1 MIIPLHI
8 PTREQFTDDF
18 VLKLESDTDNLEDLK
33 QKMEKWMA
41 NGVRLGWLVSMSE
54 QRTYVYRPHAQPETK
69 LFSERL
75 TGEDVLID
83 FEVVLTDILEI
94 E

>member
-8 PTREQFTDDF
+8 PSREQFT
-18 VLKLESDTDNLEDLK
+18 
-33 QKMEKWMA
+33 
-41 NGVRLGWLVSMSE
+41 
-54 QRTYVYRPHAQPETK
+54 K
-69 LFSERL
+69 LFLEKL

-83 FEVVLTDILEI
+83 FEVVLTNILEI